1 MSTTEVLKKLEKWTL
16 DERVHFIIQSL
27 NGYSIER
34 YKLNEKASN
43 FCHELEES
51 NILIID
57 EGPILKNDIV
67 ILLTVPEITYADQ
80 KTFIEVPLSGLEHQ
94 FNLIDDLGLSKN
106 IISVFRIELAS

>member
-1 MSTTEVLKKLEKWTL
+1 MSTTEVLMKLEKWTL
-16 DERVHFIIQSL
+16 DERVHLIIQSL

-34 YKLNEKASN
+34 YKLNEEASN

-51 NILIID
+51 NISIID

-106 IISVFRIELAS
+106 IISVFRIE